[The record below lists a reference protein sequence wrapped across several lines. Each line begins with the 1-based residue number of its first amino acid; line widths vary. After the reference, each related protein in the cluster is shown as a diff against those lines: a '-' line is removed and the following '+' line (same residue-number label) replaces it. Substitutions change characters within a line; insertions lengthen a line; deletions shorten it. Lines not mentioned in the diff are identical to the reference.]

1 MGSELLLRRYGTAPH
16 CCWWERT
23 INPLTARNACLP
35 GSSPRELGLAS
46 RHTQAARFHLAL

>member
-1 MGSELLLRRYGTAPH
+1 MGSELLLRPYGTAPH
-16 CCWWERT
+16 RRWWERP
-23 INPLTARNACLP
+23 INPLIARNACPP